1 MISENTWKKIWLLF
15 GVFFI
20 LISIMMLIGGPV
32 LASITGTEPFSDRAR
47 AMISFLWV
55 WMLIYNGIGSF
66 LLYRDIDKCEILLL
80 LGVPAGLAF
89 AALQIM
95 YIAVGYFELVP
106 SEILWAVLPLIW
118 AVLCFVHI
126 LSRRRKQT
134 TRTG

>member
-20 LISIMMLIGGPV
+20 LISITMLIGGPV

-66 LLYRDIDKCEILLL
+66 LL
-80 LGVPAGLAF
+80 AF

-126 LSRRRKQT
+126 LGRRRKQT
-134 TRTG
+134 PRTG